1 MTAGLPRVKVKAVS
15 TNKKHTISVLV
26 DNQFG
31 VLARVSG
38 MFSARGY
45 NIISLCVGETE
56 NPSISRMTV
65 TVRGDDNVLAQIIQ
79 QLNKLVDVIEVKD
92 LTNTSFVEREL
103 VMVRVGAHGKH
114 RGEVIEVASIFRARV
129 VDLGQETMTVEV
141 TGSCEK
147 VNACVDMLRPFG
159 IKELVRT
166 GVIAAA
172 RAAMN
177 AEDQNDG

>member
-1 MTAGLPRVKVKAVS
+1 MS

-31 VLARVSG
+31 VLARVSA

-79 QLNKLVDVIEVKD
+79 QLHKLVDVISVDD
-92 LTNTSFVEREL
+92 LTSTSFVEREL
-103 VMVRVGAHGKH
+103 VMVKVGAGCKR
-114 RGEVIEVASIFRARV
+114 RGEVMQVASIFRARV
-129 VDLGQETMTVEV
+129 VDLDSETMTVEV
-141 TGSCEK
+141 TGSGEM
-147 VNACVDMLRPFG
+147 VAACIEMMRPFG
-159 IKELVRT
+159 ISELVRT
-166 GVIAAA
+166 GVIAIS
-172 RAAMN
+172 RAASGAN
-177 AEDQNDG
+177 TVETE

>member
-1 MTAGLPRVKVKAVS
+1 MS

-56 NPSISRMTV
+56 NPAISRMTV

-79 QLNKLVDVIEVKD
+79 QLHKLVDVISVDD
-92 LTNTSFVEREL
+92 LTSTSFVEREL
-103 VMVRVGAHGKH
+103 VMIKVKAGSKR

-129 VDLGQETMTVEV
+129 VDLDADTMTVEV
-141 TGSCEK
+141 TGSGEK
-147 VNACVDMLRPFG
+147 VRACIEMMRPFG
-159 IKELVRT
+159 IAELVRT
-166 GVIAAA
+166 GVIAIT
-172 RAAMN
+172 RAA
-177 AEDQNDG
+177 ADGNGQETE

>member
-1 MTAGLPRVKVKAVS
+1 M
-15 TNKKHTISVLV
+15 LV

-56 NPSISRMTV
+56 DPAISRMTV

-79 QLNKLVDVIEVKD
+79 QLNKLVDVIEVED
-92 LTNTSFVEREL
+92 LTNSAFVEREL
-103 VMVRVGAHGKH
+103 VMIKVAAGGKK
-114 RGEVIEVASIFRARV
+114 RGEVIELASIFRAKIA
-129 VDLGQETMTVEV
+129 DLDKDCMTVEV
-141 TGSCEK
+141 TGAQAK
-147 VNACVDMLRPFG
+147 VNACIEMMRHFG

-166 GVIAAA
+166 GSIAIARSSAA
-172 RAAMN
+172 GN
-177 AEDQNDG
+177 GNGQDGTD